1 MAAAVKA
8 GSKGRPSVEAP
19 LHDSLDACF
28 VVHTHPVLVNG
39 LTCAKNGRSA
49 AKKLF
54 PQALWI
60 DYTDPGYTLC
70 MKVRRDIL
78 DCQKQYGRQPEIIL
92 LENHGIFVAADDPDR
107 IGQLHEEVFTVL
119 KTQYRAASVS
129 VGFPEP
135 KSLTQ
140 DKLNRAKALFS
151 VVFSPRHSAY
161 VAGVEKFPAAQGP
174 ISPDHIVY
182 SKSYPFIGQPTKEA
196 VAAFVQHRGYEPAV
210 VITKDA
216 VYGLGSSP
224 KSAQLALELAI
235 DGAQVIHYANA
246 FGGIQFM
253 TDEARAF
260 IENWEVESYR
270 KKQIG

>member
-1 MAAAVKA
+1 MDLLATIVELSHRFGPADYVRGGGGNTSAKDAGTLWVKPSGTTLSQLKPEDFVALDRNKLARLYSTPAPADPQAREALVKDMMAAAVRPA
-8 GSKGRPSVEAP
+8 GRGRPSVEAP

-28 VVHTHPVLVNG
+28 VVHTHPALVNG

-129 VGFPEP
+129 VEFPEP

-161 VAGVEKFPAAQGP
+161 
-174 ISPDHIVY
+174 
-182 SKSYPFIGQPTKEA
+182 
-196 VAAFVQHRGYEPAV
+196 
-210 VITKDA
+210 
-216 VYGLGSSP
+216 GSS
-224 KSAQLALELAI
+224 
-235 DGAQVIHYANA
+235 
-246 FGGIQFM
+246 FGCR
-253 TDEARAF
+253 D
-260 IENWEVESYR
+260 
-270 KKQIG
+270 